1 MTFINNN
8 FIINKK
14 ILPILREKLRS
25 RPILMNNLDKN
36 IKQFNPIIGSNL
48 GIPLNILQ
56 FVFTTEY
63 YNENIITPDL
73 FFLQIA
79 IGIATYGTDRLLDAL
94 YYNKDN
100 INNISNEKREYYDYI
115 LSNIPLNILTIF
127 SSFCYILNEIKDYPQ
142 AYPIYGLLLS
152 TLGYKNI
159 KEKWGNFKAIYI
171 ALFWT
176 LGSVVLPTVIH
187 DGNYNIIYSPEIYLP
202 CIFTMFA
209 SSNLLDIKD
218 IEEDKIEK
226 INTLP
231 VIYGENFAICIS
243 HISIILSIIIF
254 STNNYFFDNLLISL
268 LYQSQNFGVFFLN
281 YNKTDINNTF
291 SNDQ

>member
-14 ILPILREKLRS
+14 FLPILREKLRS

-79 IGIATYGTDRLLDAL
+79 IGIATYGTDRLFDAI

-100 INNISNEKREYYDYI
+100 INNLSNEKREYYDYI

-152 TLGYKNI
+152 TLG
-159 KEKWGNFKAIYI
+159 
-171 ALFWT
+171 
-176 LGSVVLPTVIH
+176 
-187 DGNYNIIYSPEIYLP
+187 
-202 CIFTMFA
+202 
-209 SSNLLDIKD
+209 
-218 IEEDKIEK
+218 
-226 INTLP
+226 
-231 VIYGENFAICIS
+231 
-243 HISIILSIIIF
+243 
-254 STNNYFFDNLLISL
+254 
-268 LYQSQNFGVFFLN
+268 
-281 YNKTDINNTF
+281 
-291 SNDQ
+291 